1 MKKSNFKILLML
13 LTVSIILISSCSK
26 DEGENPVTPPS
37 VNHAPNAPC
46 NPSPAD
52 GAVNV
57 LRFVSLSWTC
67 TDPDAGDTVRF
78 DIYAGSTNTSLTVVG
93 SGVLNNAFDLGLVSS
108 YTTVYWKVVAKDNNN
123 AFTEGPVWSFTTGN

>member
-1 MKKSNFKILLML
+1 MKKSYLIILLLL
-13 LTVSIILISSCSK
+13 LTTSIVITSSCSK
-26 DEGENPVTPPS
+26 DEGDNPVTPTN
-37 VNHAPNAPC
+37 VNHAPGTPN

-57 LRFVSLSWTC
+57 PRFVSLSWTC

-78 DIYAGSTNTSLTVVG
+78 DIYAGSTNTPLTVVG
-93 SGVLNNAFDLGLVSS
+93 SNVLNNAFDLGLVSS
-108 YTTVYWKVVAKDNNN
+108 YTTVYWKVVAKDNSN